1 MMSPSMLLRSGG
13 LVAVLAFAVAAPLMV
28 SSRYDLGVLQLA
40 LINALLVLG
49 FNFTVGFTRRLSLG
63 HIGFFA
69 IGAYASALLTTE
81 HDASPLVAMAVGVLI
96 ASAAALVVSVL
107 TNGLHAHYLT
117 LATLGF
123 GVIVQVVATNW
134 IDLTGGSNGVLGIP
148 VPTAFG
154 IELVEPEQQYY
165 LALALL
171 AAGAALMARIRST
184 KLGRQAAA
192 LRQSE
197 RAAESLGIR
206 TDRIKTLTLVLSA
219 AYGAVAGSLYAHT
232 YGYVAPDAFSF
243 ALMLTVLA
251 MLVVGGPG
259 TIAGPILGAVILTY
273 LPEMAR
279 VGDEFWQLIYG
290 VLLFVMVLW
299 VPKGL
304 AGLAQ
309 QAIALARRPPGRSAS
324 RPATEAVAR

>member
-1 MMSPSMLLRSGG
+1 MNSLLKGSG
-13 LVAVLAFAVAAPLMV
+13 LVAVLAVAIVAPLV
-28 SSRYDLGVLQLA
+28 VTSRYDLGVLQLA

-49 FNFTVGFTRRLSLG
+49 FNYTVGFTRRLSLG
-63 HIGFFA
+63 HVGFFA
-69 IGAYASALLTTE
+69 IGAYASALLTTK
-81 HDASPLVAMAVGVLI
+81 HDVSPLLAMLAGVLV
-96 ASAAALVVSVL
+96 ASVAALVVSVL

-134 IDLTGGSNGVLGIP
+134 IDVTGGSNGVVGIP

-154 IELVEPEQQYY
+154 IELAEPEQQYY
-165 LALALL
+165 LALVVL
-171 AAGAALMARIRST
+171 AIGAALMARFRAT
-184 KLGRQAAA
+184 KLGRQASA

-206 TDRIKTLTLVLSA
+206 TDRLKTLTLVLSA

-232 YGYVAPDAFSF
+232 YGYVAPDVFSF

-279 VGDEFWQLIYG
+279 VGDKYWQLIYG

-299 VPKGL
+299 APKGL
-304 AGLAQ
+304 AGLASS
-309 QAIALARRPPGRSAS
+309 ALSLVRRPRGRRAA
-324 RPATEAVAR
+324 RPTTEAVTG